1 MIKTIFSA
9 CMLCAVFTIQ
19 AQETIPTSGGEATG
33 SGGTVSYS
41 VGQLLSNMNIG
52 SNGTVTQ
59 GVQQTIEFT
68 VLSNPELIAL
78 TLSAVTYPNPTT
90 DYIVLSLTDATLTDL
105 SYTMFD
111 LQGRLVTKAK
121 VEQEATQIAMKN
133 LAIGV
138 YILKVNQNNKELKTF
153 KIIKK

>member
-59 GVQQTIEFT
+59 GVQQTIEFV

-138 YILKVNQNNKELKTF
+138 YILKLNQNNQELKTF

>member
-9 CMLCAVFTIQ
+9 CMLCAVLTIQ
-19 AQETIPTSGGEATG
+19 AQDAIPVSGGEATG

-41 VGQLLSNMNIG
+41 VGQLVYTTNIG
-52 SNGTVTQ
+52 SGTVSQ
-59 GVQQTIEFT
+59 GVQQTIEFV

-90 DYIVLSLTDATLTDL
+90 DYIVLSLTNAILTDL

-138 YILKVNQNNKELKTF
+138 YILKVSRHNQALKTF

>member
-9 CMLCAVFTIQ
+9 CMLCAVLTIQ

-59 GVQQTIEFT
+59 GVQQTIEFV

-138 YILKVNQNNKELKTF
+138 YILKVNQNNQELKTF

>member
-105 SYTMFD
+105 SYIMFD
-111 LQGRLVTKAK
+111 LQGRLITKGK

-133 LAIGV
+133 LSIGV
-138 YILKVNQNNKELKTF
+138 YILKVNRHNQELKTF

>member
-59 GVQQTIEFT
+59 GVQQTIEF
-68 VLSNPELIAL
+68 VDLSNPELIAL

-138 YILKVNQNNKELKTF
+138 YFLKINQNNQELKTF

>member
-1 MIKTIFSA
+1 MIKTIFSV
-9 CMLCAVFTIQ
+9 CMLCVVLTIQ
-19 AQETIPTSGGEATG
+19 AQDAISASGGEATG
-33 SGGTVSYS
+33 IGGTVSYS
-41 VGQLLSNMNIG
+41 VGQLVNNMNIG

-78 TLSAVTYPNPTT
+78 TISAVTYPNPTR

-105 SYTMFD
+105 SYIMFD
-111 LQGRLVTKAK
+111 LQGRLITK
-121 VEQEATQIAMKN
+121 
-133 LAIGV
+133 G
-138 YILKVNQNNKELKTF
+138 KVNQELKTF

>member
-1 MIKTIFSA
+1 MIKNIFSA
-9 CMLCAVFTIQ
+9 CMLSAVLTIQ
-19 AQETIPTSGGEATG
+19 AQDAIPVSGGEATG
-33 SGGTVSYS
+33 SGGKVSYS
-41 VGQLLSNMNIG
+41 VGQLVYTTNTG
-52 SNGTVTQ
+52 SGTVSQ
-59 GVQQTIEFT
+59 GVQQAFEFV
-68 VLSNPELIAL
+68 VLSNPELISL

-90 DYIVLSLTDATLTDL
+90 DYIVLSLTNATLTDL

-121 VEQEATQIAMKN
+121 VELKGTQIAMKN

-138 YILKVNQNNKELKTF
+138 YILKVNRHNQELKTF

>member
-121 VEQEATQIAMKN
+121 VELKGTQIAMKN

-138 YILKVNQNNKELKTF
+138 YILKVNRHNQELKTF

>member
-59 GVQQTIEFT
+59 GVQQTIEFV

-105 SYTMFD
+105 SYAMFD

-138 YILKVNQNNKELKTF
+138 YILKINQNSQELKTF

>member
-1 MIKTIFSA
+1 MIKTIFSV
-9 CMLCAVFTIQ
+9 CMLCVVLTIQ
-19 AQETIPTSGGEATG
+19 AQDAISASGGEATG
-33 SGGTVSYS
+33 IGGTVSYS

-59 GVQQTIEFT
+59 GVQQTIEFV

-105 SYTMFD
+105 SYIMFD
-111 LQGRLVTKAK
+111 LQGRLITKGK

-133 LAIGV
+133 LSIGV
-138 YILKVNQNNKELKTF
+138 YILKVNRHNQELKTF

>member
-59 GVQQTIEFT
+59 GVQQTIEF
-68 VLSNPELIAL
+68 VDLSNPELIAL

-138 YILKVNQNNKELKTF
+138 YILKINQNNQELKTF

>member
-59 GVQQTIEFT
+59 GVQQTIEFV

-105 SYTMFD
+105 SYAMFD

-138 YILKVNQNNKELKTF
+138 YILKINQNNQELKTF

>member
-138 YILKVNQNNKELKTF
+138 YILKINQNNQELKTF

>member
-59 GVQQTIEFT
+59 GVQQTIEFV

-138 YILKVNQNNKELKTF
+138 YILKVNQNNQELKTF

>member
-9 CMLCAVFTIQ
+9 CMLCAVLTIQ
-19 AQETIPTSGGEATG
+19 AQDAIPVSGGEAAG

-41 VGQLLSNMNIG
+41 VGQLVYTTNTG
-52 SNGTVTQ
+52 SGTVSQ
-59 GVQQTIEFT
+59 GVQQAFEFV

-90 DYIVLSLTDATLTDL
+90 DYIVLSLTDATLTGL
-105 SYTMFD
+105 SYMMFD

-138 YILKVNQNNKELKTF
+138 YILKVNQNNQELKTF

>member
-59 GVQQTIEFT
+59 GVQQTIEF
-68 VLSNPELIAL
+68 VDLSNPELIAL

-133 LAIGV
+133 LSIGV
-138 YILKVNQNNKELKTF
+138 YILKVNRHNQELKTF

>member
-59 GVQQTIEFT
+59 GVQQTIEFV

-138 YILKVNQNNKELKTF
+138 YILKINQNNQELKTF

>member
-9 CMLCAVFTIQ
+9 CMLCAVLTIQ
-19 AQETIPTSGGEATG
+19 AQDAIPVSGGEAAG

-59 GVQQTIEFT
+59 GVQQTIEFV

-138 YILKVNQNNKELKTF
+138 YILKINQNNQELKTF

>member
-59 GVQQTIEFT
+59 GVQQTIEFV

-133 LAIGV
+133 LAIVV
-138 YILKVNQNNKELKTF
+138 YILKINQNNQELKTF